1 MAGDSMGET
10 QYEKAAGQ
18 TGEQSMRKKELRY
31 YCSPRRKNG
40 IKDLIIPR
48 ELYISDLETRNTRD
62 TGR

>member
-1 MAGDSMGET
+1 
-10 QYEKAAGQ
+10 
-18 TGEQSMRKKELRY
+18 MRMKELRY
-31 YCSPRRKNG
+31 YCSPRKKNG